1 MKLPECLTIR
11 ESNSNEWRPWKE
23 FLKLNIIGL
32 WKEYLKKILGEWY
45 LFTSGTFVKKKKKR
59 CKSAAFTSFIPVQ
72 FSLNLSVVH
81 HVHALLKIKML
92 GPSQVLSV
100 PALTSYG
107 RPEELRTQVAML
119 ARLCLQWGIF

>member
-1 MKLPECLTIR
+1 MERILEV
-11 ESNSNEWRPWKE
+11 EHNRPVKGILKE
-23 FLKLNIIGL
+23 NFRGV
-32 WKEYLKKILGEWY
+32 
-45 LFTSGTFVKKKKKR
+45 LFIHFWDICQEKKKR

-81 HVHALLKIKML
+81 HVHALLKIKMP

-119 ARLCLQWGIF
+119 ARLCLR